1 MRDGYPAS
9 YYIVGY
15 AVECGLKA
23 CIARRFHANAI
34 PERKLVN
41 SVYTHLLENL
51 VGAAELTV
59 ELHLEREAD
68 ADFEAYWGLVKDW
81 RSDSRYRVRLAPQEA
96 KDLYE
101 AVADTGH
108 GVFQWLRRHW

>member
-1 MRDGYPAS
+1 MIRRSELRRLAEMRLGDAHSLLNARRYPAS

-23 CIARRFHANAI
+23 CIARRFHANAT
-34 PERKLVN
+34 PERQLVN
-41 SVYTHLLENL
+41 SAHTHSLENL
-51 VGAAELTV
+51 IGVAELTA
-59 ELHLEREAD
+59 E
-68 ADFEAYWGLVKDW
+68 
-81 RSDSRYRVRLAPQEA
+81 

-101 AVADTGH
+101 AVADTRH